1 MNTKSN
7 ELAGLI
13 LAGGES
19 SRMGIPKHELIF
31 HNQRQDVHLFKLL
44 QKYLTKVY
52 ISGTLRQHED
62 SDMKLISDQFDFR
75 SPLNGIL
82 SALNEIKTTALL
94 VLPADMPE
102 IDQLAI
108 ELLISGRNVQKHVT
122 CFYNPAIPGPEP
134 LFAIWE
140 PSVKKLMQDYVIE
153 GKRSVKG
160 LIEQVSV
167 ELLEPPNDKIFTNIN
182 TREEYQNWLKSKL
195 IK

>member
-19 SRMGIPKHELIF
+19 SRMGTPKHKLIF

-52 ISGTLRQHED
+52 ISGTLRQRED
-62 SDMKLISDQFDFR
+62 SEMKFISDQFNFR

-94 VLPADMPE
+94 VLPVDMPE
-102 IDQLAI
+102 IDQKAI
-108 ELLISGRNVQKHVT
+108 QLLISGRNLEKHVT
-122 CFYNPAIPGPEP
+122 CFYNPSIPGPEP

-160 LIEQVSV
+160 LIEQISV

-182 TREEYQNWLKSKL
+182 TREEYQNWLKSKP